1 MVRVSRY
8 IAGLTG
14 FALVAVTPA
23 GANDSTAEIGAG
35 GIVLAQNY
43 SVEMQSEVLYISM
56 DEVRVDYVFRNRSER
71 DVETLV
77 AFPMPDMDVS
87 PYYEVAIPNLDDNF
101 LGFTVTVDGQ
111 SIQPELQQR
120 AYVAGVDVTDKVLAA
135 GLPLAPIGDYD
146 GLDVSH
152 LSDAQIEDLQAWGIV
167 TVQGDLGKAGGRP
180 QVDATW
186 TLKSAYW
193 WRMNFPA
200 GVDVAVEHSY
210 TPAVGGAAGLFV
222 LGDGTRT
229 EPHPYYADKFCVDKG
244 FMSAVR
250 KRDGTT
256 DSDGPRYSE
265 RWLSYVL
272 SSGANWAGPIG
283 TFKLIVDKGSTEN
296 LVSFCGERVT
306 KTGPTTFEMDLN
318 GFLPEKDLDFLFIV
332 APES

>member
-1 MVRVSRY
+1 VTRR
-8 IAGLTG
+8 AALFLALTL
-14 FALVAVTPA
+14 AAATPA

-43 SVEMQSEVLYISM
+43 SVQMQSEVLHISM
-56 DEVRVDYVFRNRSER
+56 DEVRVDYVFRNRSDH

-77 AFPMPDMDVS
+77 AFPMPDMEVS
-87 PYYEVAIPNLDDNF
+87 PYWEVAIPNFEDNF
-101 LGFTVTVDGQ
+101 LGFTVSVDGKA
-111 SIQPELQQR
+111 IKPELQQR

-146 GLDVSH
+146 GLDVSQ
-152 LSDAQIEDLQAWGIV
+152 LSDAQIEDLQSWGIV

-193 WRMNFPA
+193 WRMTFPA
-200 GVDVAVEHSY
+200 GVDVAVEHRY

-229 EPHPYYADKFCVDKG
+229 EPHPYYADKFCVDKD
-244 FMSAVR
+244 FLSAVR
-250 KRDGTT
+250 KRDAATGG
-256 DSDGPRYSE
+256 DGPRYSE

-283 TFKLIVDKGSTEN
+283 TFKLVVDKGSTDN
-296 LVSFCGERVT
+296 LVSFCGEGVT
-306 KTGPTTFEMDLN
+306 KTGPTTFEMDL
-318 GFLPEKDLDFLFIV
+318 GEFVPEKDLDFLFIV
-332 APES
+332 APEP

>member
-1 MVRVSRY
+1 MIRRAALFLALS
-8 IAGLTG
+8 LT
-14 FALVAVTPA
+14 AATPA

-35 GIVLAQNY
+35 GIVLAQTY

-56 DEVRVDYVFRNRSER
+56 DEVRVDYVFRNRSAR

-87 PYYEVAIPNLDDNF
+87 PYWEVAIPNPDDNF

-120 AYVAGVDVTDKVLAA
+120 AYVAGVDVTEKVLAA

-152 LSDAQIEDLQAWGIV
+152 LSDAQIEDLQSWGIV
-167 TVQGDLGKAGGRP
+167 NVEGDLGQAGGRP

-193 WRMNFPA
+193 WKMSFPA
-200 GVDVAVEHSY
+200 DVDVAVEHRY

-244 FMSAVR
+244 FMSTVR
-250 KRDGTT
+250 KRDAATG
-256 DSDGPRYSE
+256 DDGPRYTE

-283 TFKLIVDKGSTEN
+283 TFKLIVDKGSTDN
-296 LVSFCGERVT
+296 LVSFCGQGVK
-306 KTGPTTFEMDLN
+306 KTGPTTFEMDLD

-332 APES
+332 APER

>member
-1 MVRVSRY
+1 M
-8 IAGLTG
+8 
-14 FALVAVTPA
+14 
-23 GANDSTAEIGAG
+23 
-35 GIVLAQNY
+35 
-43 SVEMQSEVLYISM
+43 
-56 DEVRVDYVFRNRSER
+56 
-71 DVETLV
+71 
-77 AFPMPDMDVS
+77 
-87 PYYEVAIPNLDDNF
+87 
-101 LGFTVTVDGQ
+101 
-111 SIQPELQQR
+111 
-120 AYVAGVDVTDKVLAA
+120 
-135 GLPLAPIGDYD
+135 
-146 GLDVSH
+146 
-152 LSDAQIEDLQAWGIV
+152 
-167 TVQGDLGKAGGRP
+167 
-180 QVDATW
+180 
-186 TLKSAYW
+186 
-193 WRMNFPA
+193 
-200 GVDVAVEHSY
+200 
-210 TPAVGGAAGLFV
+210 GGAAGLFV

-229 EPHPYYADKFCVDKG
+229 EPHPYYAGKFCVDKG